1 MQNLKE
7 KLILE
12 KQEHEKLQQKEL
24 ETDAL
29 LQQEKV
35 VYCRV
40 KSNWCLFRIAHFPVI
55 RFDPPILLSEFY
67 PEETIMVT
75 LQI

>member
-24 ETDAL
+24 EIDAL

-35 VYCRV
+35 LYYNI
-40 KSNWCLFRIAHFPVI
+40 K
-55 RFDPPILLSEFY
+55 
-67 PEETIMVT
+67 
-75 LQI
+75 

>member
-1 MQNLKE
+1 MENQVSQSQYLITAFFTFIEDLVNRARVRDETLNSEMQNLKE

-24 ETDAL
+24 QTDLL

-35 VYCRV
+35 AYNV
-40 KSNWCLFRIAHFPVI
+40 
-55 RFDPPILLSEFY
+55 
-67 PEETIMVT
+67 
-75 LQI
+75 